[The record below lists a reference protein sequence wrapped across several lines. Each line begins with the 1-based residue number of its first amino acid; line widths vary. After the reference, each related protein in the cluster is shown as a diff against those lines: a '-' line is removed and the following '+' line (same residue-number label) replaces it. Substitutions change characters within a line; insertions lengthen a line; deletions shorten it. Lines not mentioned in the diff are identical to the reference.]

1 MTLSEYIDFNR
12 MILDLESSGKVT
24 RTFRRLDFDR
34 QWTVIDAILDE
45 AGEYGPQA
53 MNIKRVAARAG
64 VAVGSLYQYF
74 GSREGLLDFAIE
86 LVVRIFGDG
95 IQLYRTYL
103 ANLPEPPPLV
113 EAIEAYGMGWEWF
126 STEKGFTRFFT
137 RAAYVGDPLLNERVV
152 RPIAEI
158 MLELVTDL
166 LKSAQSRGEVRVD
179 IDLPATARV
188 LHGLT
193 LALFDPQLLPYLN
206 VYFQVSGEGFE
217 PERTVR
223 AAMNMILRGIYV
235 VQ

>member
-1 MTLSEYIDFNR
+1 MTLAEYIDFNR
-12 MILDLESSGKVT
+12 MILDLESEGKVT
-24 RTFRRLDFDR
+24 RTFRRLDAER
-34 QWTVIDAILDE
+34 QWAVINAILEE
-45 AGEYGPQA
+45 AGEHGPQA
-53 MNIKRVAARAG
+53 MNIKRVAALAG

-74 GSREGLLDFAIE
+74 GSREKLLDFAIE
-86 LVVRIFGDG
+86 MVVRIFSDG
-95 IQLYRTYL
+95 IQVYRTYL
-103 ANLPEPPPLV
+103 ANLPEPPRLV

-126 STEKGFTRFFT
+126 SEEKGFTRFFT

-166 LKSAQSRGEVRVD
+166 LKGAQARGEVRAD

-188 LHGLT
+188 LHGLV
-193 LALFDPQLLPYLN
+193 LALYDPQLLPYLN
-206 VYFQVSGEGFE
+206 VYFQVSGEGFP

-223 AAMNMILRGIYV
+223 AALEMILRGIYA